1 MAVELGAAYV
11 SVLPSTSKLA
21 PGISKALNGSD
32 VTGIAKKSGSSM
44 GGLVATGLK
53 RTVKAGLAGGA
64 LFAGIAAKKGLDRL
78 MGIEDARA
86 SLLGL
91 GNSTKTVDKIMQN
104 ALNSVKG
111 TAFGMA
117 DAAQVSASAVAA
129 GVKPGKELE
138 ANLRLVADAATI
150 GKTSL
155 GEMGAIFNKVAASNK
170 IQGDTIAQ
178 LNDKGIP
185 IIQLLAKELGV
196 SADEVTAL
204 ASKGQVDFK
213 TFSRAMQ
220 AGLGGAALKSGDTTR
235 GAFNNM
241 MASIGRIGANFL
253 SGIFPK
259 FKNGF
264 QGITAALAPMEEKA
278 KVWGAALAS
287 AFSQVAAAAGPIAS
301 QVVAGV
307 KALAPAFAA
316 VASAGLRVVGFF
328 AQHKTLTLALVAAV
342 TALVAV
348 TKVHAAVMAV
358 QAAGGLAAFIAK
370 LPVVAALTRTWT
382 AVQWAMNAA
391 LTANPIGLVIAAIAA
406 LVVGIVIAYKKS
418 DTFRAIVQK
427 AFTGIKAAAAAVFPY
442 IRTIVQVVFSAVAAY
457 ARTYWKVVSTVVRA
471 AIGAVRAAVNGMRA
485 IVGAVAA
492 IWSGAVGAVRA
503 GVARAVAAARAIKG
517 KIVGAF
523 SGARSWLVS
532 AGRNILDGLTAG
544 IDAAKRW
551 VQAKI
556 ESVADMIPGWLKKK
570 LGIASPAKRMIPLG
584 RFVSQGLAVG
594 ISDGASTVKA
604 NLTKLVTQMKRAID
618 ESAVLKKA
626 RAGASKATR
635 ARIAAFNEDVKRE
648 IAAQK
653 KAVDRYARSL
663 DLWAKR
669 VDMQVSKL
677 RSMRKA
683 AADLKTSTAES
694 IRGELDL
701 GSLVSDEP
709 GAKAPTFQQVS
720 AQVSQLAARARV
732 FAAKIRA
739 MAKKGIPA
747 GLIQEVA
754 GLGTQKGIAV
764 ANALLSGTRQQ
775 TRKLQADYAGISS
788 SANQV
793 GQSLADA
800 LYGPG
805 IRAQEGL
812 IKGLLAGKGLSNA
825 ARQLARKLTKSV
837 KKELGIRSPSRV
849 FRDEVGAMLPAG
861 VVKGVE
867 SGQGAVDS
875 AVASMVRTPTPG
887 LSARVFGAGVAASA
901 PASTARPIY
910 ADGIGLV
917 GYLRELANGE
927 ARIEI
932 SKYDRKQA
940 QGVLL
945 GA

>member
-1 MAVELGAAYV
+1 MAVELGAAYI
-11 SVLPSTSKLA
+11 SILPETKGLA
-21 PGISKALNGSD
+21 KGITGELQGSA
-32 VTGIAKKSGSSM
+32 VASGAKKSGSSM

-204 ASKGQVDFK
+204 ASKGKIDFK
-213 TFSRAMQ
+213 TFSQAMQ

-253 SGIFPK
+253 SGIFPQ

-278 KVWGAALAS
+278 KVWGAALSS
-287 AFSQVAAAAGPIAS
+287 AFSQVVAAAGPIAS

-418 DTFRAIVQK
+418 DTFRSIVQK

-442 IRTIVQVVFSAVAAY
+442 IRTIVRVVFAAVAAY
-457 ARTYWKVVSTVVRA
+457 ARTYWKVVSTVVKV
-471 AIGAVRAAVNGMRA
+471 AIGAVRGAVNGMRA
-485 IVGAVAA
+485 IVGIISSA
-492 IWSGAVGAVRA
+492 WN
-503 GVARAVAAARAIKG
+503 AARAAVSNAIG
-517 KIVGAF
+517 KIVALARGIKGRVTGALA
-523 SGARSWLVS
+523 GAANWLRNAGIQIIQGLLNGIESMIGKVRSKLQSLTNMIPDWKGPADKDKKLLRP
-532 AGRNILDGLTAG
+532 AGRMLMDGLVRG
-544 IDAAKRW
+544 IN
-551 VQAKI
+551 
-556 ESVADMIPGWLKKK
+556 
-570 LGIASPAKRMIPLG
+570 
-584 RFVSQGLAVG
+584 
-594 ISDGASTVKA
+594 DGASSVKA
-604 NLTKLVTQMKRAID
+604 NLTRLTSELKRTID
-618 ESAVLKKA
+618 DSAVLKKA

-635 ARIAAFNEDVKRE
+635 ARIAAYNEDVKRE

-683 AADLKTSTAES
+683 AADLKASTAES

-732 FAAKIRA
+732 FASKIRA

-754 GLGTQKGIAV
+754 GLGSVKGIAV
-764 ANALLSGTRQQ
+764 ANALLAGSRQQ
-775 TRKLQADYAGISS
+775 VAKLRADYGAISS
-788 SANQV
+788 SANAV

-867 SGQGAVDS
+867 SGQGAVDR
-875 AVASMVRTPTPG
+875 AVASMVQTPTPG

-932 SKYDRKQA
+932 SKYDNRQA

-945 GA
+945 G